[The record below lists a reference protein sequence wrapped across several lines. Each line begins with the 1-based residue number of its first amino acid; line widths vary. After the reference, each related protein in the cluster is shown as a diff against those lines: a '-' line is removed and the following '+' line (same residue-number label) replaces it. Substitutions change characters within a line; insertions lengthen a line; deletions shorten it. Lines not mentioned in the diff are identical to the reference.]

1 MGDTVT
7 TPEGVRG
14 EVSSLNVLRQTVKVL
29 VNVNDEKELREYSVD
44 ELKFRP
50 RHKKVKV
57 SQEEIKALADL
68 EK

>member
-1 MGDTVT
+1 MT
-7 TPEGVRG
+7 
-14 EVSSLNVLRQTVKVL
+14 VL